1 MIRLQLSE
9 IANMLNAP
17 LHGNDVTVDTVSTD
31 SRTLAGAALFVALKG
46 SNFDGNRFLADVAAK
61 GAVALICSEVP
72 PQSVVI
78 PYILVADGRLAL
90 GQLAAALKQ
99 KLAPKTIAVTG
110 SAGKTTVKEMLY
122 AILTAAV
129 HTANP
134 AAASID
140 DGAAEA
146 DSAVDS
152 AEVLATAGN
161 FNNDIGV
168 PLTLL
173 RLTGQHRYAVL
184 ELGANHHGEIAYTTA
199 LVKPDVALITNAT
212 ASHLEGFGDISGV
225 ARAKAEI
232 YSGLGSS
239 GTAVVS
245 LDSDYSDYWLKQVQA
260 LPLLTFSQD
269 KPQAN
274 FYASDVQLDALGC
287 AHFTLHTPSGAF
299 AIDLTVPGRHNVANA
314 LAAATAA
321 VAIGITVTQVQQ
333 GLAKMRSVKGRT
345 HLLQLSPNLK
355 VIDDTYNAN
364 VGSVKAAIDLL
375 ASYPGFR
382 GLLLGDMG
390 ELGTDARLYHEQIGE
405 YAKNAGINL
414 LFTVGVLSQSASDL
428 FHEHSAHFSQRQP
441 MLDRLM
447 PVISAQ
453 QDVTL
458 LVKGSRSAKMEL
470 VVQDLLERCQ
480 QETSP
485 C

>member
-1 MIRLQLSE
+1 MIRLKLSE
-9 IANMLNAP
+9 IANILNANVQ
-17 LHGNDVTVDTVSTD
+17 GADVTIDAVSTD
-31 SRTLAGAALFVALKG
+31 SRTLSGAALFIALKG
-46 SNFDGNRFLADVAAK
+46 ANFDGNRFLAEVAEK

-72 PQSVVI
+72 PASVSI
-78 PYILVADGRLAL
+78 PYILVADGRAAL

-110 SAGKTTVKEMLY
+110 SAGKTTVKEMLH

-129 HTANP
+129 AGTEGNNTQ
-134 AAASID
+134 
-140 DGAAEA
+140 
-146 DSAVDS
+146 SA
-152 AEVLATAGN
+152 VLATAGN

-173 RLTGQHRYAVL
+173 RLTEQHKYAVM

-199 LVKPDVALITNAT
+199 LVKPDVALITNAA
-212 ASHLEGFGDISGV
+212 ASHLEGFGDIYGV

-232 YSGLGSS
+232 YSGLGTS

-260 LPLLTFSQD
+260 LQLITFSLNNT
-269 KPQAN
+269 QAN
-274 FYASDVQLDALGC
+274 FYASNVQLDSAGC
-287 AHFTLHTPSGAF
+287 AHFMMHTPVGHYP
-299 AIDLTVPGRHNVANA
+299 ITLTLPGRHNVANA
-314 LAAATAA
+314 LAAAAAA
-321 VAIGITVTQVQQ
+321 VAVGVSIEQVQA
-333 GLAKMRSVKGRT
+333 GLATMPSVKGRT
-345 HLLQLSPNLK
+345 NLLQLSPKLR

-364 VGSVKAAIDLL
+364 VESVKAAIDLL

-390 ELGTDARLYHEQIGE
+390 ELGTNARLYHEQIGE

-428 FHEHSAHFSQRQP
+428 FQGQSAHFSQRQA
-441 MLDRLM
+441 MLDRLL
-447 PVISAQ
+447 PLISAQ
-453 QDVTL
+453 QEVTL